1 MYFENVSIVGMG
13 CVDAP
18 HRISSASIE
27 ETLKDNIL
35 RFGMR
40 PNLIE
45 ALTGITARR
54 FWDPGVQPSD
64 AATMAASQALE
75 NAGLSKEKL
84 GVVISTSVSKD
95 YIEPSVAAL
104 VHGNLG
110 LRPECLNFDIGN
122 ACLAFLNAMTIAG
135 NMIERNQIDYALVVC
150 GESSRDI
157 VENTLPRLQGPDVE
171 EDYFRARFATLTL
184 GSGGVAMVLAH
195 SRLAPDGHRFL
206 GGVSL
211 ADTHH
216 SRLCLGQNHDM
227 TTDAS
232 TLLMSGLTLA
242 AKTYERA
249 KADQDWD
256 KKDFRQYIM
265 HQVGEVHLRKCAE
278 ILGVPHEKVPRIF
291 PEFGNV
297 GPASI
302 PVTLAKVAEQ
312 GEIQAGDRVALMG
325 IGSGINCS
333 MMEVIW

>member
-1 MYFENVSIVGMG
+1 MYFENVCIAGMG
-13 CVDAP
+13 AVEAP
-18 HRISSASIE
+18 HRISSAE
-27 ETLKDNIL
+27 LEAALKDPIA

-45 ALTGITARR
+45 SLTGIQARR
-54 FWDPGVQPSD
+54 FWDPGVQPSE
-64 AATMAASQALE
+64 AATAAAIRALE
-75 NAGLSKEKL
+75 DAGITRDQV
-84 GVVISTSVSKD
+84 GVLISTSVSKD

-110 LRPECLNFDIGN
+110 LRAECLNFDVGN

-135 NMIERNQIDYALVVC
+135 NMLELGQLDYALVVC

-157 VENTLPRLQGPDVE
+157 VEQTLPRLQDPTIDE
-171 EDYFRARFATLTL
+171 AYFRARFATLTL
-184 GSGGVAMVLAH
+184 GSGGVALVLTQT
-195 SRLAPDGHRFL
+195 RLAPEGHRFL

-211 ADTHH
+211 AATEH

-232 TLLMSGLTLA
+232 TLLVSGLQLA
-242 AKTYERA
+242 AKTYQRA
-249 KADQDWD
+249 REQHDWH
-256 KKDFRQYIM
+256 KKDFGQYIM

-291 PEFGNV
+291 PELGNV

-302 PVTLAKVAEQ
+302 PLTLCQVAAEQ
-312 GEIQAGDRVALMG
+312 SARPGDRLALMG
-325 IGSGINCS
+325 IGSGLNCA

>member
-1 MYFENVSIVGMG
+1 MYFENVSISGMG
-13 CVDAP
+13 YVDAP

-27 ETLKDNIL
+27 EQLKDNIL

-45 ALTGITARR
+45 SLTGISARR

-64 AATMAASQALE
+64 AATQAAVRALE
-75 NAGLSKEKL
+75 DAQVARDQV

-95 YIEPSVAAL
+95 YIEPSIAAL

-110 LRPECLNFDIGN
+110 LPSACLNFDIGN
-122 ACLAFLNAMTIAG
+122 ACLAFLNAMVIAG
-135 NMIERNQIDYALVVC
+135 NMIERNQLDYALVVC

-157 VENTLPRLQGPDVE
+157 VENTLPRLQAADIDE
-171 EDYFRARFATLTL
+171 TYFRARFATLTL
-184 GSGGVAMVLAH
+184 GSAGVAMVLTH
-195 SRLAPDGHRFL
+195 KRLAPQGHRFL

-216 SRLCLGQNHDM
+216 NRLCLAQNNDM

-232 TLLMSGLTLA
+232 TLLMSGLKLA
-242 AKTYERA
+242 SDTYERA
-249 KADQDWD
+249 KEAQDWH

-278 ILGVPHEKVPRIF
+278 IINVPHEKVPRIF

-302 PVTLAKVAEQ
+302 PLTMAKVAEQ
-312 GEIQAGDRVALMG
+312 GEVQAGDRVALMG

>member
-1 MYFENVSIVGMG
+1 MYFDNVSILGMG
-13 CVDAP
+13 YVDAP

-27 ETLKDNIL
+27 EQLKDNIQ

-45 ALTGITARR
+45 SLTGISARR

-64 AATMAASQALE
+64 AATQASVRALE
-75 NAGLSKEKL
+75 DAGIPKDKI
-84 GVVISTSVSKD
+84 GVLISTSVSKD
-95 YIEPSVAAL
+95 FIEPSVAAL

-110 LRPECLNFDIGN
+110 LKSECLNFDVGN

-135 NMIERNQIDYALVVC
+135 NMIERGQVDYALVVC

-157 VENTLPRLQGPDVE
+157 VEHTLPRLQAPDVE
-171 EDYFRARFATLTL
+171 EKYFRDRFATLTL
-184 GSGGVAMVLAH
+184 GSGGVAMVLTH
-195 SRLAPDGHRFL
+195 SRLAPEGHRFL

-211 ADTHH
+211 AATHH

-232 TLLMSGLTLA
+232 TLLMAGLQLA
-242 AKTYERA
+242 AETYERA
-249 KADQDWD
+249 KEQQDWH

-278 ILGVPHEKVPRIF
+278 ILNVPHEKVPRIF

-302 PVTLAKVAEQ
+302 PLTLAKVAEQ
-312 GEIQAGDRVALMG
+312 GEIQAGDRVAFMG
-325 IGSGINCS
+325 IGSGLNCA
-333 MMEVIW
+333 MMEVLW